1 MQALLVDRPGNAP
14 LTEEVLKMHTLVKSL
29 DEVDIVPNIA
39 DVLMNAQRA
48 VKSEG
53 NEQTPQST
61 YTYWL
66 QSTLKHE
73 CEARYTVG
81 EI

>member
-39 DVLMNAQRA
+39 DVLMNA
-48 VKSEG
+48 
-53 NEQTPQST
+53 
-61 YTYWL
+61 
-66 QSTLKHE
+66 
-73 CEARYTVG
+73 
-81 EI
+81 